1 MYQVAQVMW
10 TLISLCHLESPPEPE
25 PYMETDDDGT
35 FKEFWSYGTY
45 LLEDK
50 FNAVD
55 RELRGLVVACMRH
68 NPTER
73 PPMAEIDAIMER
85 QVRSRPPAA
94 EEDARVKLFCQSL
107 FGDPGPPVPGASEPS
122 TATATESIVASPKRT
137 REPRHLRDVPAS
149 LTHRSMSKGKGI
161 SNKGLSGRGML
172 TTRSSRRSSVASR
185 DGASQLNLAPIRV
198 TMDTRRK
205 PEPDASTEAGEEPEP
220 RQARGWHGPPAMDEA
235 RLAEMNRIARDPLA
249 RSRKVL
255 YSRARDWLGL

>member
-10 TLISLCHLESPPEPE
+10 TLISLCHLECPPEPE
-25 PYMETDDDGT
+25 PYWETDDDGT

-50 FNAVD
+50 FNVFD
-55 RELRGLVVACMRH
+55 RELRGLVVACMKH

-73 PPMAEIDAIMER
+73 PSMAEIDAIMER
-85 QVRSRPPAA
+85 QVRNRPAAA
-94 EEDARVKLFCQSL
+94 EEDARVKLFCQAM

-122 TATATESIVASPKRT
+122 TATATASIVASPRRT
-137 REPRHLRDVPAS
+137 REPRHLRDVPTS
-149 LTHRSMSKGKGI
+149 HTHRSVSKGRGI
-161 SNKGLSGRGML
+161 SNKGVSGRRMS

-205 PEPDASTEAGEEPEP
+205 PEASTEAEAGEEAEP
-220 RQARGWHGPPAMDEA
+220 RQARGWRGPPAMDEA
-235 RLAEMNRIARDPLA
+235 RLAEINRIARDPLA